1 MSKRMLR
8 RALSSMLGLA
18 MVISLFPSPV
28 FASETKPPED
38 PLSSQV
44 LISDWKI
51 APSAENSLGIAPV
64 DTLES
69 DTSNWVSAAVPGTVR
84 ESLEA
89 AGLTEAQPQDF
100 ESGWWYAADLAVPGE
115 EAGATFALEF
125 RGITGDTTL
134 YVNGTQISASQVI
147 TTDGGYYLVMLDG
160 LVTAGET
167 ADIRLL
173 VSHPEDAAATDGSI
187 GLTGEVYLDATAAPE
202 EEPLA
207 LAALAEVPGFS
218 EKLTEWKI
226 APVGATSTG
235 LPAVGDANTALKS
248 GTSRWLDAVA
258 PGTVLG
264 NLLDAGIYDDLFE
277 ASPNGDMDVFYADN
291 MAQIP
296 WADFSQPWW
305 YATTV
310 TIPADQVGKR
320 VNLKFQGIA
329 YMADIYV
336 NGNKLSNKNISVS
349 FDDLKDDTG
358 IRAAANSTPS
368 GTLTADIT
376 VSSTL
381 GTSTLTALGYNAD
394 DSRTTVGKL
403 DPAKNYS
410 DYSKEFIGTF
420 RHYDIDITDYV
431 TAGQPVDIR
440 LKITKPLYGSDN
452 DLTGYWV
459 DWHPAPPDS
468 NMGLT
473 GNVTISTSGAVRL
486 SNPAVASK
494 VETDY
499 SAADLTFYVDANN
512 MTNAAVTGV
521 LSGTIRNP
529 DGTTL
534 GSIVPKEVT
543 VAAGAYCQEIA
554 VEYTVEDPELWW
566 PYLSGSQP
574 LYHIDYTFT
583 PDGGT
588 ASDTLTHRFGI
599 REITLEINKAPKA
612 ASNDQDMLQFYIN
625 HQPIMLK
632 GGGYCPTDMFLRH
645 SQRDN
650 QAVVEYIQYMGM
662 NMVRD
667 EGKFFDD
674 DLLDLFDE
682 YGILNMPGWCCCD
695 RHQKTD
701 RWSLAERF
709 VGYEGQYSQM
719 RNLRQHASMAAWFN
733 GSDNPPNARMVEYA
747 YFRIEAQLH
756 WFDMGAV
763 VASGSSQGS
772 ASPLTGRGGGMHM
785 DATYDTQTPTFYYT
799 DPQGTFGFVSEGGG
813 GAAIPTIET
822 IKKIIPEAN
831 LWPYNTADNYN
842 VWNYHV
848 CRGSFANLNVL
859 SSFLDNTYGPSNTLE
874 EFVARSNVY
883 LYDVQRAQYEAQ
895 AYFRYV
901 NTAGIVNWMLNSARP
916 TFYWNQFDYYLNP
929 NSSTFGTAKAN
940 EPVHIM
946 YNPYDKNVSV
956 INSTFDEYE
965 DMTASIQLY
974 DLYGN
979 VIGDKLTKTMT
990 VAPDGITEKTGAA
1003 VDQWVGLTLVERNAD
1018 DASSTYERLNY
1029 PRTQQVT
1036 ASTGVTAIWDYNT
1049 IMDTLFMPT
1058 GDVFFIRL
1066 ELADKDGNV
1075 VSYNS
1080 YAEPLRNDVAGAGHS
1095 WSRSKIYQNSDLT
1108 KLNSLPAVE
1117 LTASQLDSVTAN
1129 GKVTQTMKVMN
1140 PTDNIAYAVELKA
1153 YTDAVETELVAP
1165 VIYSD
1170 NFFTLYP
1177 GESRVITVTHN
1188 TSDLKGDAVI
1198 TWNCYNNAIS
1208 GVPARAAFNLYPKN
1222 ESANLAKGKAVT
1234 VIKSDGTAS
1243 STTGTD
1249 IAAVAANAA
1258 TAAGNG
1264 KTFIESNL
1272 NTVVTFGANDVSF
1285 VVDLAGSNS
1294 NVTFDRIILRWTQT
1308 NAAINTRPNTVKI
1321 ETAGSGSGS
1330 SAGSSAIN
1338 GNYTTRVEAYDN
1350 TRSGG
1355 VMTDIILDAP
1365 VTARWLR
1372 VTPSGF
1378 MDTAPTYGAADTAGG
1393 AVGQGTLQAGSL
1405 AAPTAFRA
1413 AGIEVYAISASAFI
1427 KVVGDGTVATGGKN
1441 YTSATAMK
1449 DRVLTPATS
1458 GTDIFVLTPNVPETP
1473 VAIDVD
1479 GVDISD
1485 LVSQS
1490 GRLVTTAVNHG
1501 SIVTVRFGTY
1511 NVALL
1516 DGKNGNELDTITV
1529 PNGAKM
1535 AKPNIELSG
1544 RYATA
1549 WKNAAD
1555 DTLWDFNV
1563 DTVNSDTTLYAAAWA
1578 DLGTNLSERL
1588 TDWKIA
1594 PTVAG
1599 TTSGLP
1605 ALNNDAA
1612 VVRSDFHT
1620 SKWIDAVVPGTVL
1633 GNLIDQGV
1641 YDDLFVAGNDGTKDV
1656 HFADNMAKIPFQDF
1670 EKPWWYATSFELPAD
1685 QAGKRVNLNLQGISY
1700 MADIYVN
1707 GVKLSNKNISVAYGD
1722 LLDDTGI
1729 VASGTNNT
1737 PSGLLTSN
1745 ITVANGFGTST
1756 LSNLGY
1762 NKDDSRTAVANRL
1775 DPLNNYND
1783 YNDKFIGTFRHYDV
1797 DITDF
1802 VTPGESV
1809 DIKIK
1814 VTRPL
1819 YGSDNDLTYY
1829 WVDWNPCPPDSNMGL
1844 TGSVTVST
1852 SSAVRLSN
1860 PAVAAK
1866 VANDYSKADLTFYVD
1881 ANNMTDAPVEG
1892 ILSGTIRKPNGTTLG
1907 SIIPKVV
1914 TVAANAYCQEI
1925 AVEYSVTNPELWW
1938 PYLSGDQPLYHIDYT
1953 FTPTG
1958 GVASDNLTHRFGIR
1972 QIDVEINYASKA
1984 VSGNN
1989 TNNADMMQ
1997 VYVNHKPVMLK
2008 GGGYSPTDLFLRHS
2022 QETNQAVV
2030 DYVKY
2035 MGMNMIRDEGKF
2047 FDNDLLDLFDENG
2060 IVFMPGWCC
2069 CDRHQKTNQW
2079 SLAERFV
2086 GYEGQYSQMRN
2097 LRQHAGM
2104 FVWFNGSDNPPDAK
2118 MVEYAY
2124 FRIEA
2129 NLRWFDIGAVVAS
2142 GSGNGSSSPLTGK
2155 GGGQH
2160 MDAAYD
2166 TQTPTFYY
2174 SDPLGTFGFV
2184 SEGGGGASI
2193 PALESLRKIIPDAN
2207 LWPYNS
2213 AENYN
2218 VWNYHACRGGSFSN
2232 LTHTMSFYDNT
2243 YGPSSSIE
2251 ESIARA
2257 NAFLYDSQR
2266 AQFEAQAYFRYTDTA
2281 GIVNWM
2287 LNGARPTLYWNQFDY
2302 YMNPNASTFG
2312 TAKANEPVHIMYNPY
2327 GGDIALIN
2335 STFGTYN
2342 GMTATAV
2349 LYDISGKVI
2358 SEKLTKTLDVAADGI
2373 TDRDTSKVVP
2383 QWIGLELNAE
2393 GGYDKVTYDRL
2404 GQVTGSTG
2412 VNYLWTNDDIET
2424 ALTGALTDVT
2434 FLRLELKD
2442 STGKVVSYNSY
2453 AVPMRGDVAL
2463 ANHNWNRSMIHQ
2475 NADLTQLNQL
2485 PNVNLT
2491 VSKGSVTKAD
2501 GKVSQDI
2508 TITNP
2513 TNSIA
2518 YNVELKAY
2526 MSAAKKDL
2534 VAPVIYS
2541 DNLFILFP
2549 GETRVIKVTH
2559 NQSVL
2564 DAAAEITVSC
2574 YNNVINKAGEA
2585 PTITNIYAGKGDAP
2599 YNLAKGKTVT
2609 VIDGTAP
2616 TGNDAIGNILTVPNA
2631 AENRAANGKTFIESD
2646 LATRAVL
2653 SDANIGFAVDLGST
2667 QAFDRIIVRWNN
2679 WRSGNAPVINT
2690 RPNAVKVEV
2699 SKDGEA
2705 WTTVVNNYD
2714 NTKSGGVMSD
2724 FTLASTATARY
2735 IRVTPTGHMGA
2746 AAAYGQV
2753 DLTGVSGGVG
2763 QGAPHVA
2770 ALAAATTFTVAG
2782 FEVYAYSDT
2791 PPAEPDQVT
2800 VTFESNGGSAVEAIS
2815 VEPGSTITKPT
2826 NPTRSGYTFVAWY
2839 ADEALTTAWVFATD
2853 TVDANITLYAK
2864 WDVQDGS
2871 GGGSGP
2877 VSGDK
2882 TTTVTLPD
2890 GTVVKTVTKT
2900 DGTVITTAQRKD
2912 GVVVVTTATPAGK
2925 TSTGV
2930 TLPKDMTS
2938 AVVTVPAE
2946 KMGPGTVAYLVN
2958 PDGSKTLVTKS
2969 YAGENGVMVPVTGS
2983 VQLEIVDNG
2992 KSFNDVSGSAWY
3004 APAVAFASGHELFQG
3019 TSAALFAPEAPMTRS
3034 MLATVLHRLEG
3045 KPQAEDASKFSDVLA
3060 GSWYADAVDW
3070 AVESGITSGTGTGF
3084 SPDANITRE
3093 SLAVM
3098 LYRYAKSIGME
3109 VAQGEGLASFSDA
3122 SSVSDWAVE
3131 AMSWAVDAGV
3141 LQGSGGR
3148 LNPGGNASR
3157 AEVATMLMRFV
3168 MALNP

>member
-8 RALSSMLGLA
+8 RALSSILGLA
-18 MVISLFPSPV
+18 MMISLFPSSV

-44 LISDWKI
+44 LVSDWKI

-64 DTLES
+64 DTLEA
-69 DTSNWVSAAVPGTVR
+69 DTSNWISAAVPGTVL
-84 ESLEA
+84 ESLKA
-89 AGLTEAQPQDF
+89 AGLTEARPQDF
-100 ESGWWYAADLAVPGE
+100 ESGWWYAANLALPGE
-115 EAGATFALEF
+115 EAGETFALEF
-125 RGITGDTTL
+125 RGITGDAML

-147 TTDGGYYLVMLDG
+147 TTDGGYDLVMLDG

-187 GLTGEVYLDATAAPE
+187 GLTGEVYLDITAAPE
-202 EEPLA
+202 EEPALISLETPLA
-207 LAALAEVPGFS
+207 VQSVEPITQ
-218 EKLTEWKI
+218 KLTDWKM
-226 APVGATSTG
+226 APSGPTSIG
-235 LPAVGDANTALKS
+235 LTAL
-248 GTSRWLDAVA
+248 GGDWNALFADTSSWVNARV

-264 NLLDAGIYDDLFE
+264 NLLDEGYYFDKFE
-277 ASPNGDMDVFYADN
+277 ENETGEKDVFYNAN
-291 MAQIP
+291 VSKIP
-296 WADFSQPWW
+296 VTDFENPWW
-305 YATTV
+305 YATEFTLDELS
-310 TIPADQVGKR
+310 AGEH
-320 VNLKFQGIA
+320 VNLSLNGLSYVA
-329 YMADIYV
+329 EIYV
-336 NGNKLSNKNISVS
+336 NGNKLSNKNINVS
-349 FDDLKDDTG
+349 ENDTKNDLAADGTPGMYSDVTG
-358 IRAAANSTPS
+358 TGYPTHGALVGNTFNNAAPYS
-368 GTLTADIT
+368 
-376 VSSTL
+376 
-381 GTSTLTALGYNAD
+381 
-394 DSRTTVGKL
+394 
-403 DPAKNYS
+403 NYS
-410 DYSKEFIGTF
+410 DLFIGTF
-420 RHYDIDITDYV
+420 RYYDLDVTDYV
-431 TAGQPVDIR
+431 NKDGTPNEIR
-440 LKITKPLYGSDN
+440 IKITKPSYKKDTDGDN
-452 DLTGYWV
+452 ANGGDLSYFYV
-459 DWHPAPPDS
+459 DWDPQPNDS

-473 GNVTISTSGAVRL
+473 GNVCVSVTGAVRL
-486 SNPAVASK
+486 SNPAVVSK
-494 VETDY
+494 VEEDY
-499 SAADLTFYVDANN
+499 SSAELSFYLDATN
-512 MTNAAVTGV
+512 MTDAAVTGTV
-521 LSGTIRNP
+521 TGVITGP
-529 DGTTL
+529 DGNKVAD
-534 GSIVPKEVT
+534 IKEENVT

-554 VEYTVEDPELWW
+554 INYTLENPELWW
-566 PYLSGSQP
+566 PYLYGDQP
-574 LYHIDYTFT
+574 LYTVDYTFT
-583 PDGGT
+583 AET
-588 ASDTLTHRFGI
+588 VTSDTLHHRFGVREFGASVNRATKGNSNKENDMMQVFVNHVPVQI
-599 REITLEINKAPKA
+599 RG
-612 ASNDQDMLQFYIN
+612 S
-625 HQPIMLK
+625 
-632 GGGYCPTDMFLRH
+632 GYQPTDLYMRH
-645 SQRDN
+645 STR
-650 QAVVEYIQYMGM
+650 ALEATIEYAKQMGM
-662 NMVRD
+662 NTFRD
-667 EGKFFDD
+667 EGKFWSN
-674 DLLDLFDE
+674 DLLDLMDE
-682 YGILNMPGWCCCD
+682 NGIMFMVGWCCCD
-695 RHQKTD
+695 RHQSTSNWTK
-701 RWSLAERF
+701 AERF
-709 VGYEGQYSQM
+709 VGYEGLYGQL
-719 RNLRQHASMAAWFN
+719 RNLRQHASMAIWLN
-733 GSDNPPNARMVEYA
+733 GSDAAPTKYVEYK
-747 YFRIEAQLH
+747 YLEIEAKLH
-756 WFDMGAV
+756 LSETSVISRAAV
-763 VASGSSQGS
+763 QGS
-772 ASPLTGRGGGMHM
+772 GGYLGNTVSGMHM
-785 DATYDTQTPTFYYT
+785 DSTYEIQTPNFFYM
-799 DPQGTFGFVSEGGG
+799 DPQGNFGFVSEGGG
-813 GAAIPTIET
+813 GAALPVMET
-822 IKKIIPEAN
+822 IDKVIPQAN
-831 LWPYNTADNYN
+831 QWPYNVGENLN
-842 VWNYHV
+842 VWNYHA
-848 CRGSFANLNVL
+848 CRATFNNFNQLAGLV
-859 SSFLDNTYGPSNTLE
+859 DNTYGPSESVE
-874 EFVARSNVY
+874 EFVFRSQ
-883 LYDVQRAQYEAQ
+883 LLQYDTQRAQYEAMSYHRFTE
-895 AYFRYV
+895 A
-901 NTAGIVNWMLNSARP
+901 TGIISWMYNAPWSS
-916 TFYWNQFDYYLNP
+916 FYWNQFDYLLNP
-929 NSSTFGTAKAN
+929 HGGTYGTAKGS
-940 EPVHIM
+940 EPVHIF
-946 YNPYDKNVSV
+946 YNTYDKSV
-956 INSTFDEYE
+956 HITNATLNEYKGLTATLSIYDINGDVISNELSKSFDLGG
-965 DMTASIQLY
+965 A
-974 DLYGN
+974 G
-979 VIGDKLTKTMT
+979 IGDTTNTPVAKKVGFT
-990 VAPDGITEKTGAA
+990 VNGEGELED
-1003 VDQWVGLTLVERNAD
+1003 L
-1018 DASSTYERLNY
+1018 TYEYGGRITKDSGLEKM
-1029 PRTQQVT
+1029 
-1036 ASTGVTAIWDYNT
+1036 WDYDE
-1049 IMDTLFMPT
+1049 IMGSLSKPT
-1058 GDVFFIRL
+1058 SDIYFLRL
-1066 ELADKDGNV
+1066 ELRDASGKV
-1075 VSYNS
+1075 ISYNS
-1080 YAEPLRNDVAGAGHS
+1080 YAEPLRSDIPGASHT
-1095 WSRSKIYQNSDLT
+1095 WSRSGVHQMADMTQLSA
-1108 KLNSLPAVE
+1108 LPAVTLNLSE
-1117 LTASQLDSVTAN
+1117 GTSVKAN
-1129 GKVTQTMKVMN
+1129 GKVIQNVTVTN
-1140 PTDNIAYAVELKA
+1140 PTGSIAYAVELKA
-1153 YTDAVETELVAP
+1153 RIDGEKSDLVAP
-1165 VIYSD
+1165 AYYSD
-1170 NFFTLYP
+1170 NLFTLFP
-1177 GESRVITVTHN
+1177 GETRVITVTHN
-1188 TSDLKGDAVI
+1188 TEDLAGDAFI
-1198 TWNCYNNAIS
+1198 TVDCYNNIVK
-1208 GVPARAAFNLYPKN
+1208 GVPSRAANNIYTGVYWEDVLTYTTPTNNL
-1222 ESANLAKGKAVT
+1222 SANKTVT
-1234 VIKSDGTAS
+1234 GNFSAGGGTANNA
-1243 STTGTD
+1243 T
-1249 IAAVAANAA
+1249 ALVANATNRA
-1258 TAAGNG
+1258 RNG
-1264 KTFIESNL
+1264 KTFADSNV
-1272 NTVVTFGANDVSF
+1272 NTVYTTANDIAADSGF
-1285 VVDLAGSNS
+1285 FTVDLGAVQS
-1294 NVTFDRIILRWTQT
+1294 FDRIMLRWVSSGNSMLISNRPDKIKVEVGTGAD
-1308 NAAINTRPNTVKI
+1308 AA
-1321 ETAGSGSGS
+1321 TAT
-1330 SAGSSAIN
+1330 
-1338 GNYTTRVEAYDN
+1338 YTTIVEEYDN
-1350 TRSGG
+1350 TTSGST
-1355 VMTDIILDAP
+1355 MTNIILP
-1365 VTARWLR
+1365 ARATGQYLR
-1372 VTPSGF
+1372 IS
-1378 MDTAPTYGAADTAGG
+1378 PTGR
-1393 AVGQGTLQAGSL
+1393 
-1405 AAPTAFRA
+1405 RA
-1413 AGIEVYAISASAFI
+1413 AGPAFGNNPGQFPSGGGYSAVTAARAYSCSSVEVYAFRKAAYLVIS
-1427 KVVGDGTVATGGKN
+1427 GDGTVTSGGKT
-1441 YTSATAMK
+1441 YAAKVPVTGKATNANQ
-1449 DRVLTPATS
+1449 RVVAVPVNGVLTLGFDSTENVRVFRGNADLTRFIS
-1458 GTDIFVLTPNVPETP
+1458 GNVLVLDGIYSDVELKILFGDVKVSFDTGTDGPVVADAIVGSDMRVAAPVCEKAGFFVEGWYTEST
-1473 VAIDVD
+1473 
-1479 GVDISD
+1479 
-1485 LVSQS
+1485 
-1490 GRLVTTAVNHG
+1490 
-1501 SIVTVRFGTY
+1501 F
-1511 NVALL
+1511 
-1516 DGKNGNELDTITV
+1516 KN
-1529 PNGAKM
+1529 K
-1535 AKPNIELSG
+1535 
-1544 RYATA
+1544 
-1549 WKNAAD
+1549 
-1555 DTLWDFNV
+1555 WDFNNFV
-1563 DTVNSDTTLYAAAWA
+1563 VENMTLYAKWETQGA
-1578 DLGTNLSERL
+1578 DISRRL

-1594 PTVAG
+1594 PTEAG

-1605 ALNNDAA
+1605 ALNNDVA
-1612 VVRSDFHT
+1612 VVKSNFDT

-1641 YDDLFVAGNDGTKDV
+1641 YDGLFVAGNDGTKDV

-1707 GVKLSNKNISVAYGD
+1707 GVKLSNKNISVAYED

-1729 VASGTNNT
+1729 VASGINND
-1737 PSGLLTSN
+1737 PSGVLTSN

-1756 LSNLGY
+1756 LNNLGY
-1762 NKDDSRTAVANRL
+1762 NKDDSRTAEGERI
-1775 DPLNNYND
+1775 DPSENYDN
-1783 YNDKFIGTFRHYDV
+1783 YNDKFIGTYRHYDV
-1797 DITDF
+1797 DITDY

-1844 TGSVTVST
+1844 TGNVTIST
-1852 SSAVRLSN
+1852 SGAVRLSN
-1860 PAVAAK
+1860 PAVASK
-1866 VANDYSKADLTFYVD
+1866 VAADYSKADLTFYVD
-1881 ANNMTDAPVEG
+1881 ANNMTDAAVEG
-1892 ILSGTIRKPNGTTLG
+1892 VLSGTIRKPDGTTLG
-1907 SIIPKVV
+1907 SITPKTV

-1972 QIDVEINYASKA
+1972 QIDVEINYAEKA

-2069 CDRHQKTNQW
+2069 CDRHQRTNRW

-2174 SDPLGTFGFV
+2174 ADPLGTFGFV

-2207 LWPYNS
+2207 LWPYNT

-2243 YGPSSSIE
+2243 YGPSNSIE

-2335 STFGTYN
+2335 STFDTYN

-2349 LYDISGKVI
+2349 LYDISGNVI
-2358 SEKLTKTLDVAADGI
+2358 SETLTKTLDVAADGI
-2373 TDRDTSKVVP
+2373 TGRDTSKVVP
-2383 QWIGLELNAE
+2383 QWIGLERNDE
-2393 GGYDKVTYDRL
+2393 GGYDKVTYERL

-2412 VNYLWTNDDIET
+2412 VNYLWTSDDIET

-2442 STGKVVSYNSY
+2442 SAGKVVSYNSY

-2501 GKVSQDI
+2501 GKVSQEI

-2549 GETRVIKVTH
+2549 GEKRVIKVTH

-2574 YNNVINKAGEA
+2574 YNNVINKTGEA
-2585 PTITNIYAGKGDAP
+2585 PAITNIYAGKGDAP

-2609 VIDGTAP
+2609 VMGGTAP
-2616 TGNDAIGNILTVPNA
+2616 TGNDAIGNILAVPNA

-2653 SDANIGFAVDLGST
+2653 SDANIGFVVDLGST
-2667 QAFDRIIVRWNN
+2667 QVFDRMIVRWNN

-2724 FTLASTATARY
+2724 FALASTATARY

-2746 AAAYGQV
+2746 AAAYGVV

-2763 QGAPHVA
+2763 QGTPNVA

-2791 PPAEPDQVT
+2791 PPVEPDQVT

-2815 VEPGSTITKPT
+2815 VEPGSTITKP
-2826 NPTRSGYTFVAWY
+2826 NDPTRSGYNFVAWY

-2864 WDVQDGS
+2864 WDAQGGS
-2871 GGGSGP
+2871 GGSSGP

-2912 GVVVVTTATPAGK
+2912 GVVVVTTATPVGK
-2925 TSTGV
+2925 TSTEV
-2930 TLPKDMTS
+2930 TLPRDMTS

-2969 YAGENGVMVPVTGS
+2969 YAGENGVVVPVTGS
-2983 VQLEIVDNG
+2983 VRLEIVDNG
-2992 KSFNDVSGSAWY
+2992 KSFGDVSGSAWY

-3019 TSAALFAPEAPMTRS
+3019 TSTALFAPEAPMTRS

-3045 KPQAEDASKFSDVLA
+3045 KPQAKDASRFSDVPA
-3060 GSWYADAVDW
+3060 GSWYADAVAW

-3148 LNPGGNASR
+3148 LNPSGNASR

-3168 MALNP
+3168 MALNS